1 MFVRKTSITLLS
13 KLLGSEEKVSN
24 KDETLEGIKVHD
36 AVQDPKAP
44 LVIDLPDG
52 QKLLVG
58 ELPAGSVV
66 EIATWRG
73 TGRPD
78 SRTTRLLLGVTN
90 DEHVDTN
97 NGVAR
102 VESGNV
108 DMRSRSERRKA
119 NKRKTNVKLSSF
131 ALPILVIGGLII
143 AFVVSPLSLVS
154 PTVGASIGF
163 GSADSSL
170 VVVTP
175 IDVPEEGQIVVA
187 PLGDSGEQIVLG
199 RINAVADQDV
209 LIQTDT
215 GFAQAKKNSVTGR
228 VLVVIPFLGRI
239 FSSEQ

>member
-1 MFVRKTSITLLS
+1 MT
-13 KLLGSEEKVSN
+13 E
-24 KDETLEGIKVHD
+24 KDETLEGIQVHD
-36 AVQDPKAP
+36 NVSNPKAP

-90 DEHVDTN
+90 DEQPDN
-97 NGVAR
+97 NVA
-102 VESGNV
+102 VNETGAAHV

-119 NKRKTNVKLSSF
+119 QQRRFKINLGRFV
-131 ALPILVIGGLII
+131 LPAIVIGGLVF
-143 AFVVSPLSLVS
+143 AFILSPLTMVS

-175 IDVPEEGQIVVA
+175 VDVPEEGQIVVA
-187 PLGDSGEQIVLG
+187 PLGENGEQIVLG
-199 RINAVADQDV
+199 RVSAVADQDV

-215 GFAQAKKNSVTGR
+215 GFAQAKKNSVIGR

-239 FSSEQ
+239 F

>member
-1 MFVRKTSITLLS
+1 MT
-13 KLLGSEEKVSN
+13 E
-24 KDETLEGIKVHD
+24 KDETLEGIQVHD
-36 AVQDPKAP
+36 NVSNPKAP

-90 DEHVDTN
+90 DEQQAGTN
-97 NGVAR
+97 SPAQAGGAH
-102 VESGNV
+102 V

-119 NKRKTNVKLSSF
+119 QQQKPKFKLGPLVLT
-131 ALPILVIGGLII
+131 ALVIGGLVF
-143 AFVVSPLSLVS
+143 AFVLSPLTLVN

-175 IDVPEEGQIVVA
+175 VDVPAEGQIVVA
-187 PLGDSGEQIVLG
+187 PLGESGEQIVLG
-199 RINAVADQDV
+199 RVNAVADQDV

-215 GFAQAKKNSVTGR
+215 GFAQAKKNSVIGR

-239 FSSEQ
+239 F

>member
-1 MFVRKTSITLLS
+1 MN
-13 KLLGSEEKVSN
+13 E
-24 KDETLEGIKVHD
+24 KDETLEGIQVHD
-36 AVQDPKAP
+36 NVSNPKAP

-90 DEHVDTN
+90 DEQQAGTSPPAQTGAAH
-97 NGVAR
+97 
-102 VESGNV
+102 V

-119 NKRKTNVKLSSF
+119 QQQKPKFNLGPLVLT
-131 ALPILVIGGLII
+131 ALVIGGLVF
-143 AFVVSPLSLVS
+143 AFILSPLSLVN

-175 IDVPEEGQIVVA
+175 VDVPEEGQIVVA
-187 PLGDSGEQIVLG
+187 PLGKNGEQIVLG
-199 RINAVADQDV
+199 RVSAVADQDI

-215 GFAQAKKNSVTGR
+215 GFAQAKKNSVIGR
-228 VLVVIPFLGRI
+228 VLVVIPFLGRV
-239 FSSEQ
+239 F

>member
-1 MFVRKTSITLLS
+1 MKTV
-13 KLLGSEEKVSN
+13 KE
-24 KDETLEGIKVHD
+24 KDETLEGIQVHD
-36 AVQDPKAP
+36 NVSNPKAP

-90 DEHVDTN
+90 EEQQQSNTSP
-97 NGVAR
+97 AR
-102 VESGNV
+102 ESSAHHV
-108 DMRSRSERRKA
+108 DMRSRSERRKSQQRRFKF
-119 NKRKTNVKLSSF
+119 NLGPI
-131 ALPILVIGGLII
+131 ALPAIVIGGLVI
-143 AFVVSPLSLVS
+143 AFILSPLTMVS

-170 VVVTP
+170 VIAGPLDTP
-175 IDVPEEGQIVVA
+175 AEGQVVVA
-187 PLGDSGEQIVLG
+187 PLGETGEQIVMG
-199 RINAVADQDV
+199 RVSAVADQDI

-215 GFAQAKKNSVTGR
+215 GFAQAEKNSVIGR
-228 VLVVIPFLGRI
+228 VLVVIPFLGRV
-239 FSSEQ
+239 F

>member
-1 MFVRKTSITLLS
+1 MT
-13 KLLGSEEKVSN
+13 E

-36 AVQDPKAP
+36 NVSNPKAP

-90 DEHVDTN
+90 DEQPDAANSANETGASH
-97 NGVAR
+97 
-102 VESGNV
+102 V

-119 NKRKTNVKLSSF
+119 EQRKSKFNIGSIV
-131 ALPILVIGGLII
+131 LPALVIGGLVF
-143 AFVVSPLSLVS
+143 AFILSPLTMVS

-170 VVVTP
+170 VIAAP
-175 IDVPEEGQIVVA
+175 LNVPEVGQIVVA
-187 PLGDSGEQIVLG
+187 PLGESSEQIVMG
-199 RINAVADQDV
+199 RVSAVADQDI

-215 GFAQAKKNSVTGR
+215 GFAQAKKNSVIGK

-239 FSSEQ
+239 F

>member
-1 MFVRKTSITLLS
+1 VT
-13 KLLGSEEKVSN
+13 E
-24 KDETLEGIKVHD
+24 KDETLEGIQVHD
-36 AVQDPKAP
+36 NVSNPKAP

-90 DEHVDTN
+90 DEQPN
-97 NGVAR
+97 NEVSANETSEGH
-102 VESGNV
+102 V

-119 NKRKTNVKLSSF
+119 QQRKFKFGSVV
-131 ALPILVIGGLII
+131 LPALVIGGLVF
-143 AFVVSPLSLVS
+143 AFVISPLSMVS

-170 VVVTP
+170 VITTP
-175 IDVPEEGQIVVA
+175 IGVPEEGQIVVA
-187 PLGDSGEQIVLG
+187 PLGDTGEQIVMG
-199 RINAVADQDV
+199 RVSAVAAQDI

-215 GFAQAKKNSVTGR
+215 GFAQAKKNSVIGK
-228 VLVVIPFLGRI
+228 VLVVIPFLGKL
-239 FSSEQ
+239 F

>member
-1 MFVRKTSITLLS
+1 VPDN
-13 KLLGSEEKVSN
+13 EEP
-24 KDETLEGIKVHD
+24 LEGIKVHD
-36 AVQDPKAP
+36 NVSNPKAP

-90 DEHVDTN
+90 DEQPDDDPSANETGAAH
-97 NGVAR
+97 
-102 VESGNV
+102 V
-108 DMRSRSERRKA
+108 DMRSRSERRKEHQ
-119 NKRKTNVKLSSF
+119 RKSKINLRSVVLP
-131 ALPILVIGGLII
+131 ALVVGGLVF
-143 AFVVSPLSLVS
+143 AFVISPLTIVN
-154 PTVGASIGF
+154 PTIGASIGF

-170 VVVTP
+170 VITSPV
-175 IDVPEEGQIVVA
+175 DVPEEGQIIVA
-187 PLGDSGEQIVLG
+187 PLGETGEDIVMG
-199 RINAVADQDV
+199 RVSAIADQDV

-215 GFAQAKKNSVTGR
+215 GFAQAKKNTVIGK

-239 FSSEQ
+239 F